1 MARRPG
7 VAAMKV
13 VVLAGPESSGK
24 SWLAAEL
31 HQHFGGLMVGEYVRY
46 FIDHHQRD
54 TCLAD
59 IPDIASGQLA
69 WEDAARA
76 EQPNLLILDTH
87 LLTNKLWSQTLFGD
101 YPAWL
106 DSELLARHY
115 DLHLLLSPD
124 DVEWTAD
131 GQRCQPELADRQ
143 AFFQASLDWMQ
154 QHQQPALVIRGHWE
168 KRRAVAFAAVEQ
180 LLADTLQVGIHP

>member
-1 MARRPG
+1 
-7 VAAMKV
+7 MKV

-31 HQHFGGLMVGEYVRY
+31 QTHFGGLMVGEYVRY

-54 TCLAD
+54 TRLAD
-59 IPDIASGQLA
+59 IPDIAHGQLA

-76 EQPNLLILDTH
+76 RQPRLLILDTH

-154 QHQQPALVIRGHWE
+154 QHRQPLVVIGGDLAE
-168 KRRAVAFAAVEQ
+168 RRTTAFAAVAR
-180 LLADTLQVGIHP
+180 LLA

>member
-1 MARRPG
+1 
-7 VAAMKV
+7 MKV

-31 HQHFGGLMVGEYVRY
+31 QARFGGLMVGEYVRH

-54 TCLAD
+54 TTLAD
-59 IPDIASGQLA
+59 IPAIARGQLA

-76 EQPNLLILDTH
+76 EQPELLILDTH
-87 LLTNKLWSQTLFGD
+87 LLTNRLWSQTLFGD

-143 AFFQASLDWMQ
+143 AFYHASLDWMH
-154 QHQQPALVIRGHWE
+154 QHQQPVVVVGGDWE
-168 KRRAVAFAAVEQ
+168 QRRNKAFDAVAH
-180 LLADTLQVGIHP
+180 LLTSN

>member
-1 MARRPG
+1 
-7 VAAMKV
+7 MKV

-24 SWLAAEL
+24 SWLAAQL
-31 HQHFGGLMVGEYVRY
+31 HAHFGGLMVGEYVRH

-54 TCLAD
+54 TTLAD
-59 IPDIASGQLA
+59 IPAIARGQLA

-76 EQPNLLILDTH
+76 EQPNLLVLDTH
-87 LLTNKLWSQTLFGD
+87 LLTNKLWSQTLFSD

-115 DLHLLLSPD
+115 DLHLLLSPE

-131 GQRCQPELADRQ
+131 GQRCQPELADRR
-143 AFFQASLDWMQ
+143 AFFQGSLEWIE
-154 QHQQPALVIRGHWE
+154 QHHKPAVVIRGNWE
-168 KRRAVAFAAVEQ
+168 ERRAQAFEAVTQ
-180 LLADTLQVGIHP
+180 LLNA

>member
-7 VAAMKV
+7 VARLNV

-24 SWLAAEL
+24 SWLASEL
-31 HQHFGGLMVGEYVRY
+31 QAHFGGLMVGEYVRY
-46 FIDHHQRD
+46 FIDQHQRD
-54 TCLAD
+54 TRLAD
-59 IPDIASGQLA
+59 IPAIARGQLA

-76 EQPNLLILDTH
+76 EQPHLLILDTH

-106 DSELLARHY
+106 DDELLARHY
-115 DLHLLLSPD
+115 DLHLLLSPE

-131 GQRCQPELADRQ
+131 GQRCQPQLADRQ
-143 AFFQASLDWMQ
+143 AFFNDGLEWMQ
-154 QHQQPALVIRGHWE
+154 QHRQAVVVIRGDWE
-168 KRRAVAFAAVEQ
+168 ARRAKAFAAVKQ
-180 LLADTLQVGIHP
+180 IL